1 MQFIIFFFFLFPFS
15 TPLQTRIDASAT
27 LKSNVVTSPSHR
39 QLQDGRDCAPVF
51 VQDGRTYTDC
61 TTSKSPDGRMTGS
74 EWCYADTSEKGGGGY
89 PAWGYCVPVLNYD
102 KVREKA
108 RSMLYETLPEIRKVA
123 DIVQGAG
130 EPCGETIDIVEKI
143 EKKQGENDMKSAVM
157 EKKMGDLERNFQNL
171 LSLKAK
177 CEDFIDKNGLLI
189 KEIDQLKSR
198 NSLNSNTNCEGML
211 GYDEEREGDGIMG
224 EYFDNE
230 GFLGTA
236 IKEVNENLDFQW
248 LGRPPLPKIN
258 PENFSFKFNGYLKV
272 PVNGYYKFTA
282 SADDGFTLYL
292 NDQLLL
298 DPNAKNRQTNQA
310 TSEELYLIDGL
321 KYHLQYS
328 GYHSV
333 HHNYKETSDA
343 SSKLMWQSSEFKQQ
357 IIPEEYYY
365 LGNKQPPLKIYSY
378 KLTEFLLR
386 TMREFDDA
394 FKNTNFFKMADIPLQ
409 YRNLNQL
416 RSDLH
421 FQESEIT
428 LQTNS
433 AVTMYIAVNARLPNP
448 LPTDFQNTEEIMSIL
463 KLSKNFRTPTKEIR
477 ASLSIPFKIYKKN
490 FPEGLI
496 KIPLSVSR
504 EKKLKLSFILF
515 YQVNPNAARHFIC
528 GGKESNIGLYNG
540 GAFDSCSSSSSYP
553 NNQWNCEYA
562 FSGRMIDGPFT
573 MWASNGEG
581 IGAWIEVVFKQEYQI
596 TGIEFKNRDNPGE
609 RSKEI
614 ELKYSNGETVALPL
628 KNTDRV
634 VSLPIHPVVTR
645 SIRFRIKS
653 VFGTINNG
661 GAFNIIGLP
670 CRVEE
675 SSLTNTKNQDPINL
689 RCEHNLINH
698 EQLMKMN
705 FQIGDRFK
713 ASCSTSCVDQAVNI
727 YGSLIYSEDSSL
739 CKAAYH
745 MGVISASGGLFSV
758 LIGPRQ
764 MNYKPETRNGITSDM
779 KVSSPRSVTFEAV
792 MDEKTQQI
800 GELFLGMKVDIF
812 DQKLDRWVPGIII
825 RIDNGRKGIC
835 KVLIN
840 KEGFF
845 FFFFFFNN

>member
-1 MQFIIFFFFLFPFS
+1 MQFISLFLFIS
-15 TPLQTRIDASAT
+15 LPLLSSLSTRIDASST
-27 LKSNVVTSPSHR
+27 LSSTITSSPSTR
-39 QLQDGRDCAPVF
+39 KLQDGRDCASVF

-61 TTSKSPDGRMTGS
+61 TISKSPDGRMTGR
-74 EWCYADTSEKGGGGY
+74 EWCYADMTQKGSGGY
-89 PAWGYCVPVLNYD
+89 PAWGYCVPILNYD

-108 RSMLYETLPEIRKVA
+108 RIMISETIPEIRKVSE
-123 DIVQGAG
+123 IVNSATQ
-130 EPCGETIDIVEKI
+130 PCGETIDIVEKI
-143 EKKQGENDMKSAVM
+143 EKKQGANDMRSTVM
-157 EKKMGDLERNFQNL
+157 DKKLGDLERRFQNL
-171 LSLKAK
+171 LALKAK
-177 CEDFIDKNGLLI
+177 CENFISSNELLY
-189 KEIDQLKSR
+189 KEIEQLKSK
-198 NSLNSNTNCEGML
+198 SLSGNIICEGML
-211 GYDEEREGDGIMG
+211 GYDEEREGDGILG

-236 IKEVNENLDFQW
+236 IKEVTEYINFQW

-282 SADDGFTLYL
+282 AADDGFTLYL

-298 DPNAKNRQTNQA
+298 EPNSKDPQTNQA
-310 TSEELYLIDGL
+310 TSEELFLIGGL

-333 HHNYKETSDA
+333 HNSYRETGDA
-343 SSKLMWQSSEFKQQ
+343 YTKLMWQSSEFKQEVV
-357 IIPEEYYY
+357 PEDYYY
-365 LGNKQPPLKIYSY
+365 LGNKQPPLKIYGY
-378 KLTEFLLR
+378 KALEFILR

-394 FKNTNFFKMADIPLQ
+394 FKNTAFFKMADIPLQ

-416 RSDLH
+416 RSDFH

-428 LQTNS
+428 LQTNA
-433 AVTMYIAVNARLPNP
+433 AVTVYIAVNARLPSP
-448 LPTDFQNTEEIMSIL
+448 LPTDFQNTEEIMSVL

-496 KIPLSVSR
+496 KIPFSVSK
-504 EKKLKLSFILF
+504 EKRLKLSFLLF

-540 GAFDSCSSSSSYP
+540 GAFDSCSSSSAYP

-581 IGAWIEVVFKQEYQI
+581 IGAWLEVVFKQEYQI

-614 ELKYSNGETVALPL
+614 EMRYSNGETVSLSL

-634 VSLPIHPVVTR
+634 VILSINPVVTR
-645 SIRFRIKS
+645 SIRFTIKA
-653 VFGTINNG
+653 VYGTINNG

-670 CRVEE
+670 CKVEA
-675 SSLTNTKNQDPINL
+675 SSLTRVKNQDPINL

-705 FQIGDRFK
+705 FQVGDRFK
-713 ASCSTSCVDQAVNI
+713 AACSASCIDQAVNI

-764 MNYKPETRNGITSDM
+764 TNYKPETRNGITSDM

-792 MDEKTQQI
+792 QDEVKI
-800 GELFLGMKVDIF
+800 KFY
-812 DQKLDRWVPGIII
+812 
-825 RIDNGRKGIC
+825 
-835 KVLIN
+835 
-840 KEGFF
+840 
-845 FFFFFFNN
+845 